1 MLKWIVV
8 CRNKFVSVKL
18 IITENCYQL
27 NESIKYWLN
36 RTKLWNKNLSS
47 KIPRYNFKNVDVLI
61 DL

>member
-36 RTKLWNKNLSS
+36 RTKNKNLSS
-47 KIPRYNFKNVDVLI
+47 KIYQDTTSET
-61 DL
+61 